1 MWRLWLGL
9 LIASFGAL
17 LLTLAAIGVR
27 QVEGG
32 DASTDRAEEVSD
44 EPSPRRRFTPVPLDI
59 PTGEEPRA
67 PRSSS
72 DPALDTGAPAR
83 TDEGWI

>member
-17 LLTLAAIGVR
+17 ALTLAAIWVR
-27 QVEGG
+27 PVEGG
-32 DASTDRAEEVSD
+32 DASTDRAEEVAD
-44 EPSPRRRFTPVPLDI
+44 EPAPQRRFTPVPLDN
-59 PTGEEPRA
+59 PTADDPRA
-67 PRSSS
+67 PRTSS

-83 TDEGWI
+83 TDEGMI